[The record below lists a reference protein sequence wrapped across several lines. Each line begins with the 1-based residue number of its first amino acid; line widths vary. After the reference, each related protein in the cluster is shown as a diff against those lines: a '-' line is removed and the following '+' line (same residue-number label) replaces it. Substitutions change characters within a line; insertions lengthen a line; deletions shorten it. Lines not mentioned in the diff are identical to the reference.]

1 MKRQFK
7 TLAIFIS
14 IAVLLAFILF
24 VVNQVAAVYANLST
38 LNPVLGNLVLGILLL
53 VFTVV
58 LVTPVVI
65 YLKLPKP
72 IDLPDEEDD
81 EDDKVKYY
89 QQLAKRLK
97 RNKHLAGHD
106 LDLND
111 KDGLEKALGI
121 LQEKANDTIQKTA
134 TSVFLT
140 TAVSQNGK
148 LDALTVL
155 VTQTR
160 MVWEISHIYWQR
172 PALRDII
179 NLYANV
185 GGTAF
190 LASEVED
197 LDISRQIEPVLSA
210 MFKSPGKS
218 LPIVGHAANI
228 IMDSILEGS
237 VNAFLTLRV
246 GIITKRYCGTLEVFD
261 KKKARNNAFIEASGL
276 LKTLVVKS
284 SAKVV
289 NSLIKATK
297 RTGVNTMKSGVS
309 ALEKTAQN
317 IKEGLGGLAGKMGI
331 SKKEMEAAKDK
342 ETS

>member
-1 MKRQFK
+1 MKKHFK

-14 IAVLLAFILF
+14 VAVLLAFVLF
-24 VVNQVAAVYANLST
+24 VVNQVAAVYANISA
-38 LNPVLGNLVLGILLL
+38 LNPILGNIVLGILLL
-53 VFTVV
+53 IFAVV
-58 LVTPVVI
+58 LITPVVI
-65 YLKLPKP
+65 YFKLPKP
-72 IDLPDEEDD
+72 INLPEDEVGKE
-81 EDDKVKYY
+81 KYY
-89 QQLAKRLK
+89 QQLAKRLG
-97 RNKHLAGHD
+97 RNKHLNGLN
-106 LDLND
+106 LDLN
-111 KDGLEKALGI
+111 KKEELGKALDV
-121 LQEKANDTIQKTA
+121 LQKKADETIQKTA

-140 TAVSQNGK
+140 TAISQNGK

-155 VTQTR
+155 VTQTK

-172 PALRDII
+172 PAIRDII

-197 LDISRQIEPVLSA
+197 LDISRQIEPVLNA

-218 LPIVGHAANI
+218 LPIVGHAAHI

-261 KKKARNNAFIEASGL
+261 RKKARSSAFVEASGL

-284 SAKVV
+284 SGKVI

-297 RTGVNTMKSGVS
+297 RTGVNTVRSGVS
-309 ALEKTAQN
+309 ALEKAAQN
-317 IKEGLGGLAGKMGI
+317 VKEGLGELAGKMGI
-331 SKKEMEAAKDK
+331 SKKEMEAANK
-342 ETS
+342 EET

>member
-1 MKRQFK
+1 
-7 TLAIFIS
+7 A
-14 IAVLLAFILF
+14 
-24 VVNQVAAVYANLST
+24 
-38 LNPVLGNLVLGILLL
+38 ILLL
-53 VFTVV
+53 IFAVV
-58 LVTPVVI
+58 LVTPIVI
-65 YLKLPKP
+65 YFKLPKP
-72 IDLPDEEDD
+72 INLPEDEAEK
-81 EDDKVKYY
+81 EKYY
-89 QQLAKRLK
+89 QQLAKRLN
-97 RNKHLAGHD
+97 RNKHLNGLN
-106 LDLND
+106 LDLNKKEELD
-111 KDGLEKALGI
+111 KALDV
-121 LQEKANDTIQKTA
+121 LQKKANETIQKTA

-155 VTQTR
+155 VTQTK

-172 PALRDII
+172 PAIRDIL

-197 LDISRQIEPVLSA
+197 LDISRQIEPVLNA

-218 LPIVGHAANI
+218 LPVVGHAAHI

-261 KKKARNNAFIEASGL
+261 RKKARSSAFIEASGL

-284 SAKVV
+284 SGKVI

-297 RTGVNTMKSGVS
+297 RTGVNTVKSGVS
-309 ALEKTAQN
+309 ALEKAAQN
-317 IKEGLGGLAGKMGI
+317 IKEGLGELAGKMGI
-331 SKKEMEAAKDK
+331 SKKEMEAAEK
-342 ETS
+342 EEN